1 MPKRVVQKAAGRAT
15 RGAAAPKRAGAR
27 KAGKPRAAVARSETP
42 RAGSRRAGS
51 PRAATPGR
59 ARAARGPV
67 TLTVDI
73 GGSGLKAALLDSLGR
88 MITSRVRVATP
99 VGQPPRAYLDALAGL
114 VAPLPPFQRI
124 SVGFP
129 GVVRGSRVLTAPN
142 LGHDGWRSFDL
153 AGALTRRFG
162 VPARLI
168 NDAEMQGLA
177 VISGRGVEMVVTLG
191 TGFGTALFEDGR
203 RSVHLEISHHP
214 FRKGQTYDQQLGNA
228 ARKRIGPARWN
239 RRVQKAIENMQTLTL
254 FDHLYVGGG
263 NAEKLTIKL
272 PENSSVVPNVMG
284 VKGGVRLWDE

>member
-1 MPKRVVQKAAGRAT
+1 MPKRVVRKVQARPGAKAAPGSAP
-15 RGAAAPKRAGAR
+15 APAPKPARAR
-27 KAGKPRAAVARSETP
+27 RPAGK
-42 RAGSRRAGS
+42 
-51 PRAATPGR
+51 R
-59 ARAARGPV
+59 ARAPRPAARRTREVRGPV

-73 GGSGLKAALLDSLGR
+73 GGSGLKAALLDPLGR
-88 MITSRVRVATP
+88 MITSRVRVETP
-99 VGQPPRAYLDALAGL
+99 VGQPPSAYLDALAGL
-114 VAPLPPFQRI
+114 VAPLPAFQRI

-129 GVVRGSRVLTAPN
+129 GVVRGPRVLTAPN

-177 VISGRGVEMVVTLG
+177 VIAGRGVEMVITLG

-228 ARKRIGPARWN
+228 ARKRVGPARWN
-239 RRVQKAIENMQTLTL
+239 RRVHKAIENMKTLTL
-254 FDHLYVGGG
+254 FDHLYIGGG
-263 NAEKLTIKL
+263 NAEKLTIRL